1 MKKWLV
7 CLLLILGL
15 STSMVYASE
24 GNVTYSGDAGE
35 FVFGP
40 GSEYSLT
47 DLFTEFKGVM
57 PGDVLTQKIVVKNDA
72 SKKVK
77 VNIYMRSLGAHGDS
91 VDFLSQLGLRVSKSV
106 ENDMAYMFD
115 ASADS
120 TEGLSDWVLL
130 GTLYSGGIVNLDVE
144 LLVPVELDN
153 QYMNQ
158 VGYLD
163 WQFMVEELPVK
174 PTDPK
179 PPGTGDKSSAGL
191 YVGLMGISL
200 FVLFIL
206 VKKRKEEE

>member
-1 MKKWLV
+1 MKKWLI
-7 CLLLILGL
+7 CLLLVLGL

-91 VDFLSQLGLRVSKSV
+91 VDFLSQLGLRVAKSV
-106 ENDMAYMFD
+106 NNDMAYMFD

-174 PTDPK
+174 PTDPN